1 MAGSAAVAP
10 RAAPRNRRRLSWLGS
25 WFSTSAMTSSCA
37 GIGGMEGIRELAG
50 TIRERDSGVNVT
62 WRFGLALTAHGG
74 LPRLPRMARIAIDLG
89 RRIGS
94 VDRRIFGNFIEHPPP
109 RLLRGVFGQL
119 HRAPRPLHLRRD
131 LRGKLAAQRRPRLS
145 TGCAGRGAPAPDP
158 RAPVAGRELRER
170 IPLDRRRRANGGP
183 APA

>member
-37 GIGGMEGIRELAG
+37 GIGGREGIRELAG

-74 LPRLPRMARIAIDLG
+74 LPRLPRMARIAIHLG
-89 RRIGS
+89 RPLGS
-94 VDRRIFGNFIEHPPP
+94 VHRRGFAHLIAPP
-109 RLLRGVFGQL
+109 R
-119 HRAPRPLHLRRD
+119 
-131 LRGKLAAQRRPRLS
+131 
-145 TGCAGRGAPAPDP
+145 
-158 RAPVAGRELRER
+158 
-170 IPLDRRRRANGGP
+170 
-183 APA
+183 